1 MQLGEALAQAVATR
15 RRLQLIEAMLPA
27 GVRSPT
33 LTRFVES
40 VRRLTTPEP
49 ATT

>member
-1 MQLGEALAQAVATR
+1 MQPVEALTQAVATR
-15 RRLQLIEAMLPA
+15 GRFQLIEAMLPA

-33 LTRFVES
+33 MTRFVES
-40 VRRLTTPEP
+40 VRRLTTPEA